1 MSGNANADIRNPVM
15 FSRSYEQKMGGSI
28 GGLLV
33 HVWPYRSPPFDTDQ
47 HRAPVLVAAVACVG
61 QLRFA

>member
-15 FSRSYEQKMGGSI
+15 FSRSCEQGMG

-33 HVWPYRSPPFDTDQ
+33 HVSPPFDTDPR
-47 HRAPVLVAAVACVG
+47 RAPVLVAAVACVG

>member
-1 MSGNANADIRNPVM
+1 MSGNANADLRNPVM
-15 FSRSYEQKMGGSI
+15 FSRSYEQGIGGSI

-33 HVWPYRSPPFDTDQ
+33 HVWSSFDIETPK
-47 HRAPVLVAAVACVG
+47 APVLAAAVACVG

>member
-1 MSGNANADIRNPVM
+1 MSI
-15 FSRSYEQKMGGSI
+15 EQGMG

-33 HVWPYRSPPFDTDQ
+33 HVSPSSDTDQ
-47 HRAPVLVAAVACVG
+47 RRAPVLVAAVACVG